1 MSNTVKAPALIHCN
15 CTTGITGNKADE
27 SNFEIYRYLD
37 VDEDGDRNIFCG
49 DQPFLFSDDCKPYI
63 NIKKGFPCCKSK
75 YYGTALE
82 SLIACLEN
90 KQVRLIK
97 ERASESEILDVGIE
111 LTSLYG
117 PLSSY
122 IDKKTLK
129 DKYKSYTCLLQV
141 VDRWFRTS
149 TKAIVNDHFSGSQK
163 MLGEIELLDK
173 NFRQIVKSAR
183 ENTRSLKTWNDVG
196 DGLTEVRN
204 RMSKL
209 SVFHTFSFANKRFS
223 SFFIVW
229 ETEKKLKWFNER
241 MDELEEVLEKCE
253 EMLHDEAFF
262 ATSQAFTDSRMDDI
276 KALFF
281 IFYDAMAKLTYEDK
295 VKYKDSLN
303 SLKLRLMYSSSNEDR
318 FQEKEFLQD
327 NSFLVCRCGGI
338 ISIVYD
344 GEQLRQYTDKIYP
357 NIVKLLK
364 QAEKELHERLFN
376 YDLEPV
382 LEIMLSLIDGFNFVR
397 NALLELGEDSQYEQP
412 LVPVAN
418 GKIQTGF
425 GTNMIIGMRSR
436 SEINKKAHNKA
447 ARNIIYEFA
456 FDKALGGLGKVGTA
470 ISIAITGAKAVI
482 EPNAENITSATGK
495 GVEVYGAAAEN
506 TVAESAGK
514 VVGALLDIKSIVEVI
529 GHLSY
534 FSVADYIGEIQITL
548 QVGTHDIIYTGSYD
562 IEGTQINDDAKPNYI
577 ENSSPIVH
585 RDNQGLAYTEGKKW
599 NTKEYEN
606 KINLDYSLIV
616 NGKKFKGKV
625 SDVDL
630 KEWVENELEQM
641 NTEVED

>member
-90 KQVRLIK
+90 KQARLIK

-163 MLGEIELLDK
+163 MLGEIELLDN

-364 QAEKELHERLFN
+364 QAEKELYERISN

-382 LEIMLSLIDGFNFVR
+382 LDIMLSIIDGFNFVR
-397 NALLELGEDSQYEQP
+397 NALLEPGADSQYSTR
-412 LVPVAN
+412 
-418 GKIQTGF
+418 I
-425 GTNMIIGMRSR
+425 
-436 SEINKKAHNKA
+436 
-447 ARNIIYEFA
+447 
-456 FDKALGGLGKVGTA
+456 
-470 ISIAITGAKAVI
+470 
-482 EPNAENITSATGK
+482 
-495 GVEVYGAAAEN
+495 
-506 TVAESAGK
+506 
-514 VVGALLDIKSIVEVI
+514 
-529 GHLSY
+529 
-534 FSVADYIGEIQITL
+534 
-548 QVGTHDIIYTGSYD
+548 
-562 IEGTQINDDAKPNYI
+562 
-577 ENSSPIVH
+577 
-585 RDNQGLAYTEGKKW
+585 
-599 NTKEYEN
+599 
-606 KINLDYSLIV
+606 
-616 NGKKFKGKV
+616 
-625 SDVDL
+625 
-630 KEWVENELEQM
+630 
-641 NTEVED
+641 